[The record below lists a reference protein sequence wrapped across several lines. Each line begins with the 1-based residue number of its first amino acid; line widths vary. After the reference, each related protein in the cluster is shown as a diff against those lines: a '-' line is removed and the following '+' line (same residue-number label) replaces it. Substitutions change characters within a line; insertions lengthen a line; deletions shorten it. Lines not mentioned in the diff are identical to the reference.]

1 MKPDCL
7 NGLPFVRKFIHL
19 ENIDSTNLFGRSL
32 EDIPESGITVIQA
45 DNQSSGRGR
54 LGNSFF
60 SSHSGGL
67 WVSIIAPISD
77 LSRHFQFN
85 RAISLAIHDSILKL
99 FPDSPLAIKWP
110 NDIYWAERKICG
122 ILLENH
128 LFHPEFLVIGFGINV
143 NIKACDFPPEIKDR
157 ATSVLIETGQTIS
170 RTLLLRSILEN
181 FHINLSADQISLH
194 IRYLD
199 HLYRKSSEVEIGEV
213 RGVLHSVEVDGRL
226 CIRRDSD
233 YIYVGSGTLNF
244 L

>member
-67 WVSIIAPISD
+67 WVSIITPISD

-99 FPDSPLAIKWP
+99 FPDSPLGIKWP

-143 NIKACDFPPEIKDR
+143 NIKPAIFRLRSK
-157 ATSVLIETGQTIS
+157 TGQLRFLSKPDKPSPEPCSCAQFWKTFIS
-170 RTLLLRSILEN
+170 TFLPTRHLFTSDTWIISTEKVRRLRLERSGGCCILW
-181 FHINLSADQISLH
+181 
-194 IRYLD
+194 
-199 HLYRKSSEVEIGEV
+199 K
-213 RGVLHSVEVDGRL
+213 
-226 CIRRDSD
+226 
-233 YIYVGSGTLNF
+233 
-244 L
+244 